1 MTPPL
6 VQRLLGT
13 AFFGAV
19 ALMALGG
26 AGMVLHV
33 QSPLFRPVGLG
44 LAACLG
50 LLFLAGSALF
60 LAGPFR
66 DGIALLRAEGL
77 APFAAWCAGGADE
90 IDGAEPDTPAMLTG
104 VGLFA
109 LYTVLACSVVLWTL
123 WALAGLV
130 S

>member
-1 MTPPL
+1 MISRP
-6 VQRLLGT
+6 VQRILNG

-33 QSPLFRPVGLG
+33 QSPLFRPVGIG

-50 LLFLAGSALF
+50 LAFLAGSALF

-66 DGIALLRAEGL
+66 VGIALLRVEGFG
-77 APFAAWCAGGADE
+77 PFAVWCAGGADE
-90 IDGAEPDTPAMLTG
+90 IDGAEPDVPAKLTA

-109 LYTVLACSVVLWTL
+109 LYALLALGVVLLTL
-123 WALAGLV
+123 RTLAGLAF
-130 S
+130 